1 MTNNDIKTTNQK
13 EPFSV
18 QLKKKWEEV
27 KSDWKD
33 PIKKRVRNKKIANG
47 VTTFFRTFII
57 IGLAFVILLPIL
69 QKISYALRSPFDI
82 TNAQVI
88 WIPDIFSID
97 NITIAMNYLDYFSS
111 LKNSLVLAAVAT
123 VIQVFATAIAGYAF
137 ARLKFPGNNIIFFLV
152 ILTLIV
158 PNETLNLSRYLF
170 FNYNPF
176 FGIQLI
182 YNAFAIYIMSAFGMG
197 LRSAIFIFLFR
208 QFFRNIPVELEESAE
223 IDGAGVIRTFW
234 SVMLPNARGAI
245 VTVSLFA
252 FVWQYNDYYWA
263 NLYRY
268 QSHHQLLSTKIA
280 TIKGNVSATLRTSFP
295 EIFVEYGDDIGE
307 DPMFHA
313 LLANTSALLM
323 MLPLLIAYF
332 WVQKAFVESIERT
345 GITGM

>member
-1 MTNNDIKTTNQK
+1 MTNKEVRQK
-13 EPFSV
+13 EPFLA
-18 QLKKKWEEV
+18 QLKQRWAQFKE
-27 KSDWKD
+27 DWKD
-33 PIKKRVRNKKIANG
+33 PVKKRVRNRKIG
-47 VTTFFRTFII
+47 RVVTIFFRTFIL
-57 IGLAFVILLPIL
+57 IGLAFVILLPII
-69 QKISYALRSPFDI
+69 QKISFAFRSPFDI
-82 TNAQVI
+82 TNPQVI
-88 WIPDIFSID
+88 WIPDIFSTD
-97 NITIAMNYLDYFSS
+97 NITIAMNYLNYFES
-111 LKNSLVLAAVAT
+111 LKNSVVLAGVSM
-123 VIQVFATAIAGYAF
+123 VVQVFATAVAGYAF
-137 ARLKFPGNNIIFFLV
+137 ARLRFRGNNIIFFL
-152 ILTLIV
+152 IIFTLVV
-158 PNETLNLSRYLF
+158 PNETLNLARFLF
-170 FNYNPF
+170 FNYNKF
-176 FGIQLI
+176 FGIQLL
-182 YNAFAIYIMSAFGMG
+182 AHTFAIYIMSAFGMG

-263 NLYRY
+263 NLFRY
-268 QSHHQLLSTKIA
+268 QSHHSLLSYKIS

-345 GITGM
+345 GLTGM

>member
-1 MTNNDIKTTNQK
+1 MNKELKTVKK
-13 EPFSV
+13 EPFFV
-18 QLKKKWEEV
+18 QLKQRWSVFRE
-27 KSDWKD
+27 DWND
-33 PIKKRVRNKKIANG
+33 PTNKRVRARKIG
-47 VTTFFRTFII
+47 RILTTFFRTFIL
-57 IGLAFVILLPIL
+57 IGLAFVIILPII
-69 QKISYALRSPFDI
+69 QKVSIALRSPFDI
-82 TNAQVI
+82 TNPQVV
-88 WIPDIFSID
+88 WIPDVFSTD
-97 NITIAMNYLDYFSS
+97 NIVFAMKYLNYFES
-111 LKNSLVLAAVAT
+111 LKNSVILAAVTT
-123 VIQVFATAIAGYAF
+123 VIQVFATAVAGYAF
-137 ARLKFPGNNIIFFLV
+137 ARLRFRGNNILFFFIIFTLV
-152 ILTLIV
+152 V

-170 FNYNPF
+170 FTYNPF

-182 YNAFAIYIMSAFGMG
+182 YNVFAIYIMSAFGMG

-208 QFFRNIPVELEESAE
+208 QFFRGIPIELEESAE

-245 VTVSLFA
+245 VTVSLFS

-263 NLYRY
+263 TLYRY
-268 QSHHQLLSTKIA
+268 QSHHMILTFKLA
-280 TIKGNVSATLRTSFP
+280 TIRGNVSATLRTSFP
-295 EIFVEYGDDIGE
+295 EIYAIYGDDIVD